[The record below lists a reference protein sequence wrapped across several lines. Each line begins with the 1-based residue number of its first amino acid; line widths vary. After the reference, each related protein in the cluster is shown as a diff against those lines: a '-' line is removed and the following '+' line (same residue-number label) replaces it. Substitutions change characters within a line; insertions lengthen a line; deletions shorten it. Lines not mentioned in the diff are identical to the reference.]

1 MGLRKNQT
9 GVHTTVVAF
18 ENFILKSVMGA
29 PEGDGDAE
37 SKISLL
43 PVPTCS
49 DQAYPIPPNSQPH
62 PQPTQQRDHFVIE
75 DCSFLLSSPLD
86 TTMKSCLNLL
96 SKDNRTQRDIAG
108 LHLFLSR
115 PWFD

>member
-1 MGLRKNQT
+1 MQS
-9 GVHTTVVAF
+9 
-18 ENFILKSVMGA
+18 LKSACYQCPRVQ
-29 PEGDGDAE
+29 
-37 SKISLL
+37 IR
-43 PVPTCS
+43 PT
-49 DQAYPIPPNSQPH
+49 PFPPNSQPH